1 MGIYLPIAEVSV
13 NLYMLLLIG
22 GGVGFISGLFG
33 VGGGFLLTPMLIL
46 IGVPPSV
53 AVATGANQVAGASFS
68 GVLVHW
74 RRRTVDFKM
83 GMVLLVGGLIGSAA
97 GVHLFAVLRRIG
109 QVELVVS
116 ISYVLLLGTIGGLML
131 VEGIRALFRT
141 RKGVAR
147 RRLHHHN
154 WVHGL
159 PFRMRFRASNLYI
172 SAIPPLVIGAFVGI
186 LSAALGV
193 GGGFIMI
200 PLMIYVL
207 GMATSV
213 VVGTSLFQIM
223 FVTAATTLMH
233 AMENHTVDAILAVV
247 LLVGGV
253 TGAQIGAM
261 IGPRLKAEQMR
272 VALALI
278 VLAVA
283 VEILLGLVQR
293 PADFYTIAVARN
305 W

>member
-1 MGIYLPIAEVSV
+1 
-13 NLYMLLLIG
+13 
-22 GGVGFISGLFG
+22 
-33 VGGGFLLTPMLIL
+33 
-46 IGVPPSV
+46 
-53 AVATGANQVAGASFS
+53 
-68 GVLVHW
+68 
-74 RRRTVDFKM
+74 M